1 MERKNKDIT
10 EVILH
15 HTVSPKDTT
24 VSQIR
29 QWHEERG
36 LGTGIQY
43 HFVIPGS
50 GDVIQTRSPKKVGHH
65 CKGHNEESI
74 GIALCGNFELEAP
87 TEFQIEALQGLLLKL
102 CRKYELHA
110 WNIYKHKDRVT
121 PGYTLCPGKYF
132 DLSPILA
139 YLASYIGSKDKE
151 DEPKENVPIT
161 VETIE
166 KEPNLL
172 ERIGLWLK
180 HTYQRLSKFIT
191 NGS

>member
-1 MERKNKDIT
+1 MANRKIE

-15 HTVSPKDTT
+15 HTVSSKDTT
-24 VSQIR
+24 LSQIR

-36 LGTGIQY
+36 LGTGVQY
-43 HFVIPGS
+43 HYVINGL
-50 GDVIQTRSPKKVGHH
+50 GDVVQARSPKLVGNH
-65 CKGHNEESI
+65 CKGHNSNSI

-102 CRKYELHA
+102 CKKYDLHA
-110 WNIYKHKDRVT
+110 WNVYRHKDRAT

-139 YLASYIGSKDKE
+139 YLASYIGSKEKE
-151 DEPKENVPIT
+151 DEPKLAVPIT
-161 VETIE
+161 IETLE

-172 ERIGLWLK
+172 ERIGSWLK
-180 HTYQRLSKFIT
+180 HTFQRLSKFIT
-191 NGS
+191 NGN